1 MPSELVDA
9 LVHLEEEKVL
19 EIVEHRLDEGGDP
32 FAILDDA
39 KEAMSEIG
47 RRFDENQYFIPDL
60 VYAGEIMKDVSA
72 LLEPELAE
80 EAEEERVGKIV
91 IGTVDGDIHDIG
103 KNIVTFMLDANG
115 FEVHDLGVDVPPT
128 QFVNALLETGAT
140 VLGLSGFLTLAFDSM
155 KEAIEAVEKAG
166 IRDQVKIMIGGGQVD
181 EEIRAYTGADAY
193 GQDAS
198 AAVSIARDWLEK

>member
-19 EIVEHRLDEGGDP
+19 EIVEQRLKEGGDP

-39 KEAMSEIG
+39 KEGMSEIG
-47 RRFDENQYFIPDL
+47 TRFGEGTYFIPDL
-60 VYAGEIMKDVSA
+60 VYAGEIMKQISTR
-72 LLEPELAE
+72 LEPEMAE
-80 EAEEERVGKIV
+80 EMEEEGGGTIV

-103 KNIVTFMLDANG
+103 KDIVTFMLDANG
-115 FEVHDLGVDVPPT
+115 FEVHDLGVDVKPT
-128 QFVNALLETGAT
+128 RFVTAIHETGAS

-155 KEAIEAVEKAG
+155 KEAVEAVEEAG
-166 IRDQVKIMIGGGQVD
+166 MRDQVKIMIGGGQVD
-181 EEIRAYTGADAY
+181 EEVRAYTGADAY

-198 AAVSIARDWLEK
+198 AAVSLAKDWLEA